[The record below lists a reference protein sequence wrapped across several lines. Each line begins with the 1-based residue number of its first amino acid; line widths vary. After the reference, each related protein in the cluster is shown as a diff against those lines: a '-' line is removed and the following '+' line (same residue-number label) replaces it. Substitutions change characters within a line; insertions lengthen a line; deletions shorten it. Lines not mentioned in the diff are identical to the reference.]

1 MISFEKPSSVK
12 KFSQDLLAEVKH
24 RNQYGA
30 CELINVLKHGVYR
43 FVFTSTSRHCC
54 PRTPEINS
62 KNKTE
67 RKETKSPQPT
77 PPDRHCRWAIS
88 NNKIQLKSETK
99 SLHDEKAPT
108 LDQPTVEKSLKKK
121 VSFSKGLE
129 SLCVSETSI
138 CFSLQVVE
146 MHPKLLGIPCMDKN
160 EEKGSQDCKSLA
172 QNSPSRCMCISL
184 TKGTHLVSCQ

>member
-121 VSFSKGLE
+121 SELLQRIRVPLCFRNFHLLLIASCGNASK
-129 SLCVSETSI
+129 T
-138 CFSLQVVE
+138 
-146 MHPKLLGIPCMDKN
+146 LGYSMYGQERGEREPR
-160 EEKGSQDCKSLA
+160 L
-172 QNSPSRCMCISL
+172 
-184 TKGTHLVSCQ
+184 